1 MKLSKEELIS
11 KINDLE
17 IPEESKITLM
27 EDITDSF
34 EVSVDNTELEEV
46 KRKYEELQ
54 TKYKERFLNGD
65 TEEKPTEDE
74 ETEDE
79 ETEDEEVIDIKEI

>member
-17 IPEESKITLM
+17 MPEDTKIVLM

-34 EVSVDNTELEEV
+34 EESGDNAELEEI

-54 TKYKERFLNGD
+54 TKYKERFLNGETK
-65 TEEKPTEDE
+65 TEIEDEEVEDE

-79 ETEDEEVIDIKEI
+79 EIIDIKEI